1 VNETPVSDA
10 MSAAPGALKAVI
22 YDLDGLLIDSEP
34 CWERAE
40 MEVLRSVGVPL
51 TPERCHETT
60 GLRLDEAVAYW
71 AARHP
76 WTTVS
81 HEEVVRRILQRVLA
95 LLAERSPLK
104 PGVQESLAVVRR
116 AGLRIAL
123 ASSSPL
129 PLIEGALERVRLRS
143 TFEQVVSAEGERFG
157 KPHPGVY
164 LTAAARLGLAP
175 RSCLALEDSVNG
187 VLAATSAG
195 MRCIAVPERWPVVDP
210 RFSHAHAVVRSLL
223 ELDADLLR
231 RVAPWSAPASS
242 ASRCPE

>member
-1 VNETPVSDA
+1 VNRTPVARVQGGS
-10 MSAAPGALKAVI
+10 PVPLRAVI

-34 CWERAE
+34 CWEQAE

-76 WTTVS
+76 WTGVS
-81 HEEVVRRILQRVLA
+81 LEEVVRRILQRVLA
-95 LLAERSPLK
+95 LLAERAPLK
-104 PGVQESLAVVRR
+104 RGVRESLDVVRQ
-116 AGLRIAL
+116 AGLRVAL

-129 PLIEGALERVRLRS
+129 VLVEGALERVGLRGV
-143 TFEQVVSAEGERFG
+143 FEQVVSAEGERFG

-164 LTAAARLGLAP
+164 LTAAARLGVSPA
-175 RSCLALEDSVNG
+175 SCLALEDSVNG

-195 MRCIAVPERWPVVDP
+195 MRCIAVPERWPVLDP
-210 RFSHAHAVVRSLL
+210 RFSSANAVVRSLL
-223 ELDADLLR
+223 DLDLDLLKTIEDG
-231 RVAPWSAPASS
+231 P
-242 ASRCPE
+242 CPL

>member
-1 VNETPVSDA
+1 VSRTPVA
-10 MSAAPGALKAVI
+10 GVPGGAPGALQAVI

-34 CWERAE
+34 CWEQAE
-40 MEVLRSVGVPL
+40 MEVLCSVGVPL

-76 WTTVS
+76 WRGVS

-95 LLAERSPLK
+95 LLAERAPLK
-104 PGVQESLAVVRR
+104 PGVRESLEVVER
-116 AGLRIAL
+116 AGLRVAL

-129 PLIEGALERVRLRS
+129 VLIEGALERVGLRS
-143 TFEQVVSAEGERFG
+143 AFEQVVSAEGERFG

-164 LTAAARLGLAP
+164 LRVAGRLGVSPA
-175 RSCLALEDSVNG
+175 SCLALEDSVNG

-195 MRCIAVPERWPVVDP
+195 MRCIAVPERWPVVDS
-210 RFSHAHAVVRSLL
+210 RFSTAHAIVRSLV

-231 RVAPWSAPASS
+231 AVAAREGA
-242 ASRCPE
+242 RHLR